1 MEHKAAAPA
10 AGVSL
15 LLTERIILKPS
26 KAVLFKANYL
36 FQFLI
41 PMKPKLFL
49 LTKKVAG
56 TIKAHLRHRIK
67 KLRVRYMTAEQVMN
81 YLISL
86 KTP

>member
-1 MEHKAAAPA
+1 
-10 AGVSL
+10 
-15 LLTERIILKPS
+15 
-26 KAVLFKANYL
+26 
-36 FQFLI
+36 
-41 PMKPKLFL
+41 MKPKLFL